1 MIDLRALLLA
11 TSATVVVQLPGQEPS
26 GSQPGPEVPRVEAG
40 AAKPAEVGALI
51 RQLGAES
58 YRLRVEAERKLRE
71 LGAAAVPALQDATQ
85 LDDVEVQWRARRLL
99 RQIEGGAPLS
109 ARGESGAPGQQRE
122 QEPGRRAEPRTG
134 QRSPFGDDMRQD
146 FEALFQR
153 LERDFGLDVPR
164 ARFFDQDFFRDLQ
177 QQMQEGASSSA
188 QGMSLQIG
196 PDGAVK
202 VEVQQRNEQGE
213 VETKTYEAPD
223 LETFQREHPGV
234 LRQGGLG
241 LGMPFGRTRLF
252 GGDLIG
258 PLQFDFGGPQ
268 VDVVPFGARPLPGRQ
283 PAVALAPDAPPAG
296 HRLGV
301 SIRPEVPPDL
311 REYLALPDGV
321 GLMVEGVQEG
331 SLAAALGLARG
342 DIVTRIGTAPIG
354 SPQDV
359 QKALGPI
366 AVGGEVEVH
375 FVRKGQEQVAKARKA
390 EGNEAPK
397 APDDEGGR
405 DGRLQRRR
413 GVDAQRGTTGG
424 TTVR

>member
-11 TSATVVVQLPGQEPS
+11 TSAAVVVQLPAPGQEPAV
-26 GSQPGPEVPRVEAG
+26 GQPGAESPKAEAK
-40 AAKPAEVGALI
+40 AAGPAEVGALI
-51 RQLGAES
+51 RQLGADS
-58 YRLRVEAERKLRE
+58 YRQRVEAERKLRE
-71 LGAAAVPALQDATQ
+71 LGDAAVPALQDATKHG
-85 LDDVEVQWRARRLL
+85 DVEVQWRARRLL
-99 RQIEGGAPLS
+99 RQIEGNAPLS
-109 ARGESGAPGQQRE
+109 ARGDASTGQPRG
-122 QEPGRRAEPRTG
+122 QEPGRRTEPRPG

-164 ARFFDQDFFRDLQ
+164 ARFFDEDFFRDLQ
-177 QQMQEGASSSA
+177 QQMQDGAGSRS

-258 PLQFDFGGPQ
+258 PLQFGFGGPE
-268 VDVVPFGARPLPGRQ
+268 VDVVPFGTRPQTGRQ
-283 PAVALAPDAPPAG
+283 PAVGITPEAPPAG
-296 HRLGV
+296 QRLGV
-301 SIRPEVPPDL
+301 SIRPEVPTDL
-311 REYLALPDGV
+311 REYLELPDGV
-321 GLMVEGVQEG
+321 GLMVEAVQDG

-342 DIVTRIGTAPIG
+342 DIVTRIGTVPIG

-366 AVGGEVEVH
+366 AVGGDVEVH
-375 FVRKGQEQVAKARKA
+375 FVRKGQEQVAKAKKTEANEVPKPA
-390 EGNEAPK
+390 EGEA
-397 APDDEGGR
+397 GG

-413 GVDAQRGTTGG
+413 GAGNQGG

>member
-11 TSATVVVQLPGQEPS
+11 TSAAVVVQLPGQDPS
-26 GSQPGPEVPRVEAG
+26 GGQPGAEPPKAQAG
-40 AAKPAEVGALI
+40 AKSPAEVGALI
-51 RQLGAES
+51 RQLGADS
-58 YRLRVEAERKLRE
+58 YRQRVEAERKLRE
-71 LGAAAVPALQDATQ
+71 LGTAAVPALQDAAKQ
-85 LDDVEVQWRARRLL
+85 DDVEVQWRARRLL
-99 RQIEGGAPLS
+99 RQIEGDAPLS
-109 ARGESGAPGQQRE
+109 ARGDAGAGQPRG

-164 ARFFDQDFFRDLQ
+164 ARFFDEDFFRDLQ
-177 QQMQEGASSSA
+177 QQMQDGVSSRS

-258 PLQFDFGGPQ
+258 PLQFGFGGPE
-268 VDVVPFGARPLPGRQ
+268 VDVVPFGTRPQTGRQ
-283 PAVALAPDAPPAG
+283 PAVGIAPEAPPAG
-296 HRLGV
+296 PRLGV

-311 REYLALPDGV
+311 REYLELPDGV
-321 GLMVEGVQEG
+321 GLMVEAVQDD

-342 DIVTRIGTAPIG
+342 DIVTRIGTVPIG

-359 QKALGPI
+359 QKALAPI
-366 AVGGEVEVH
+366 AVGGDVEVH
-375 FVRKGQEQVAKARKA
+375 FVRKGQEQLAKAKKTEA
-390 EGNEAPK
+390 NEAPK
-397 APDDEGGR
+397 AADEERGG

-413 GVDAQRGTTGG
+413 GAGGQGG

>member
-11 TSATVVVQLPGQEPS
+11 TSATVVVHLPGQEPS

-58 YRLRVEAERKLRE
+58 YRQRVEAERKLRE
-71 LGAAAVPALQDATQ
+71 LGAAAVPALQDATKQ
-85 LDDVEVQWRARRLL
+85 DDVEVQWRARRLL
-99 RQIEGGAPLS
+99 RQIEGDAPLS
-109 ARGESGAPGQQRE
+109 ARGESGSPGQQRE
-122 QEPGRRAEPRTG
+122 QVPGRRPQPRTG

-164 ARFFDQDFFRDLQ
+164 ARFFDEDFFRDLQ
-177 QQMQEGASSSA
+177 QQMQDGATSSS

-234 LRQGGLG
+234 LRQGGIG
-241 LGMPFGRTRLF
+241 LGMPFGRTHLF

-258 PLQFDFGGPQ
+258 PLQFGPGVPE
-268 VDVVPFGARPLPGRQ
+268 VDVGPFGARPLPGRQ
-283 PAVALAPDAPPAG
+283 PAVALAPEAPPAG
-296 HRLGV
+296 QRLGV
-301 SIRPEVPPDL
+301 SIHPEVPPDL
-311 REYLALPDGV
+311 REYLELPDGV
-321 GLMVEGVQEG
+321 GLMVEAVQDG
-331 SLAAALGLARG
+331 SLAAALGLVRG
-342 DIVTRIGTAPIG
+342 DIVTRIGTVPIG

-366 AVGGEVEVH
+366 DVGGDVVLH
-375 FVRKGQEQVAKARKA
+375 FVRKGQEQVAKAKKTEA
-390 EGNEAPK
+390 NEASK
-397 APDDEGGR
+397 AADAEGGR

-413 GVDAQRGTTGG
+413 GTGTKGG

>member
-11 TSATVVVQLPGQEPS
+11 TSAAVVVQLPGQEPA
-26 GSQPGPEVPRVEAG
+26 GSSKAGAEAPKAEAG
-40 AAKPAEVGALI
+40 QAKPADVGALI
-51 RQLGAES
+51 RQLGADS
-58 YRLRVEAERKLRE
+58 YRQRVEAERKLRE
-71 LGAAAVPALQDATQ
+71 LGAAAVPALQDATKQ
-85 LDDVEVQWRARRLL
+85 DDVEVQWRARRLL
-99 RQIEGGAPLS
+99 RQIEGSAPLS
-109 ARGESGAPGQQRE
+109 ARGESGSPGQQR
-122 QEPGRRAEPRTG
+122 EPGRRAEPRTG

-164 ARFFDQDFFRDLQ
+164 ARFFDEDFFRDLQ
-177 QQMQEGASSSA
+177 QQMQDGASSRS

-258 PLQFDFGGPQ
+258 PLQFGFGGPE
-268 VDVVPFGARPLPGRQ
+268 VDVVPFGTRPQTGRQ
-283 PAVALAPDAPPAG
+283 PAVTMAPEAPPAG
-296 HRLGV
+296 QRLGV

-311 REYLALPDGV
+311 REYLELPEGV
-321 GLMVEGVQEG
+321 GLMVEAVQDG
-331 SLAAALGLARG
+331 SLAAALGLERG
-342 DIVTRIGTAPIG
+342 DILTRIGSVPIG

-359 QKALGPI
+359 QKALAPI
-366 AVGGEVEVH
+366 AVGGDVEVH
-375 FVRKGQEQVAKARKA
+375 FVRKGQEQVAKAKKVEA
-390 EGNEAPK
+390 NEAAK
-397 APDDEGGR
+397 SADAESGG

-413 GVDAQRGTTGG
+413 GNGAQGG

>member
-11 TSATVVVQLPGQEPS
+11 TSAAVVVQLPGQEPT
-26 GSQPGPEVPRVEAG
+26 GSQPHPELPRAEAE

-51 RQLGAES
+51 RQLGADS
-58 YRLRVEAERKLRE
+58 YRQRVEAERKLRE
-71 LGAAAVPALQDATQ
+71 LGAAAVPALQDATKQ
-85 LDDVEVQWRARRLL
+85 DDVEVQWRARRLL
-99 RQIEGGAPLS
+99 RQIEGDAPLS
-109 ARGESGAPGQQRE
+109 ERGESGARGSQRD

-134 QRSPFGDDMRQD
+134 QRPPFGDDMRQD

-164 ARFFDQDFFRDLQ
+164 ARFFDEDFFRDLQ
-177 QQMQEGASSSA
+177 QQMQDGARSSS

-196 PDGAVK
+196 PDGSVK
-202 VEVQQRNEQGE
+202 VEVQQRNEQGGI
-213 VETKTYEAPD
+213 ETKTYEAPD

-241 LGMPFGRTRLF
+241 LGMPFGRTRVF

-258 PLQFDFGGPQ
+258 PLQFGFGGPE
-268 VDVVPFGARPLPGRQ
+268 VDVVPFGTRPQTGRQ
-283 PAVALAPDAPPAG
+283 PAVAIAPEAPPAG
-296 HRLGV
+296 QRLGV

-311 REYLALPDGV
+311 REYLELPDGV

-342 DIVTRIGTAPIG
+342 DIVTRIGTVPIG

-366 AVGGEVEVH
+366 AVGGDVEVH
-375 FVRKGQEQVAKARKA
+375 FVRKGHEQVAKAKKTEA
-390 EGNEAPK
+390 NEAPK
-397 APDDEGGR
+397 APDEERGG

-413 GVDAQRGTTGG
+413 GAGGQGG

>member
-1 MIDLRALLLA
+1 MIDLRTLLLA
-11 TSATVVVQLPGQEPS
+11 ASAAVVVQLPGQEPS
-26 GSQPGPEVPRVEAG
+26 EGHPGAEPPKAQ
-40 AAKPAEVGALI
+40 ASAPSSAEVGALI
-51 RQLGAES
+51 RQLGADS
-58 YRLRVEAERKLRE
+58 YRQRVEAERKLRE
-71 LGAAAVPALQDATQ
+71 LGAAAVPALQDATKQ
-85 LDDVEVQWRARRLL
+85 DDVEVQWRARRLL
-99 RQIEGGAPLS
+99 RQIEGDAPLGP
-109 ARGESGAPGQQRE
+109 RGDTRAGQSRE

-164 ARFFDQDFFRDLQ
+164 ARFFDEGFFRDLQ
-177 QQMQEGASSSA
+177 QQMQDGAGSRS

-202 VEVQQRNEQGE
+202 VEVQERNEQGE

-258 PLQFDFGGPQ
+258 PLQFGFGGPE
-268 VDVVPFGARPLPGRQ
+268 VEVVPFGTRPQTGRQ
-283 PAVALAPDAPPAG
+283 PAVGIAPEAPPAG
-296 HRLGV
+296 QRLGV
-301 SIRPEVPPDL
+301 SIRPDVPPDL
-311 REYLALPDGV
+311 REYLELPDGV
-321 GLMVEGVQEG
+321 GLMVEDVQDG
-331 SLAAALGLARG
+331 SLAAALGLSRG
-342 DIVTRIGTAPIG
+342 DIVTRIGTVPIG

-359 QKALGPI
+359 QKALAPI
-366 AVGGEVEVH
+366 AVGEDVEVH
-375 FVRKGQEQVAKARKA
+375 FVRKGRDQLAKAKKT
-390 EGNEAPK
+390 ETNEAPK
-397 APDDEGGR
+397 AADEGRGG
-405 DGRLQRRR
+405 DARLQRRR
-413 GVDAQRGTTGG
+413 GAGGQGG

>member
-11 TSATVVVQLPGQEPS
+11 TSAAVVVQLPGQEPS
-26 GSQPGPEVPRVEAG
+26 GSRPGPELPRVEAG

-51 RQLGAES
+51 RQLGADS
-58 YRLRVEAERKLRE
+58 YRQRVEAERKLRE
-71 LGAAAVPALQDATQ
+71 LGAAAVPALQDATKQ
-85 LDDVEVQWRARRLL
+85 DDVEVQWRARRLL
-99 RQIEGGAPLS
+99 RQIEGDAPLS
-109 ARGESGAPGQQRE
+109 ERSGSGATGPQRN

-134 QRSPFGDDMRQD
+134 QPSPFGDNMRQD

-164 ARFFDQDFFRDLQ
+164 ARFFDEDFFRDLQ
-177 QQMQEGASSSA
+177 QQMQDGASSRS

-258 PLQFDFGGPQ
+258 PLQFGFGGPE
-268 VDVVPFGARPLPGRQ
+268 VEVVPFGTRPQTGRQ
-283 PAVALAPDAPPAG
+283 PAVAIAPEAPPAG
-296 HRLGV
+296 QRLGV

-311 REYLALPDGV
+311 REYLDLPEGV
-321 GLMVEGVQEG
+321 GLMVEGVQDG

-342 DIVTRIGTAPIG
+342 DIVTRIGSVPIG

-359 QKALGPI
+359 QKALGSVE
-366 AVGGEVEVH
+366 VGGDVEVH
-375 FVRKGQEQVAKARKA
+375 FVRKGQEQSAKAKKTEA
-390 EGNEAPK
+390 NEASK
-397 APDDEGGR
+397 SGDDEGVR

-413 GVDAQRGTTGG
+413 GAGAKGG
-424 TTVR
+424 TKVR